1 MHIQIHMQC
10 QRAQR
15 FILIFY
21 CISCIGFTEKDCLEL
36 YKKAISESP
45 AINLHVGKA
54 LTIGSPRVGKTN
66 LRYLLLGLPPPTIS
80 ASTPVIKAAET
91 FGILPSAEQLSG
103 DMEKPPDEGKD
114 LAQICSK
121 KGYLSTEL
129 VHLTSE
135 QGGKDKWVLVNEAS
149 GLQSLLRYL
158 REHLLNTAKFSSKF
172 TPEVTHSMVAT
183 SDEKSSDMQIILQE
197 NDQMNPPLVPE
208 LKGPFDTTAQQLFQ
222 LLQQANVQDF
232 PVLDAKLL
240 QFLDC
245 GGQLAY
251 HDILPLFTT
260 VPSIYLHVFNLIEDL
275 MANPTDQI
283 QFDGIEQECYS
294 KAISPVTTAQMI
306 SRSAMTIKSLKS
318 KKGNLPAEVLQ
329 SEPSEPRIML
339 VGTHLDV
346 VESMC
351 TERERERKM
360 IDINTTLR
368 KALKSDAQGLE
379 EMVLKNCTP
388 PLPSMFY
395 PVNNRLYTEETGS
408 QQSDIGERAVVCLR
422 KRIRDQISCVRV
434 KVPVKW
440 YLYQLL
446 EMSQS
451 REGSKPVYKYRELY
465 QSCRKDLVV
474 DNVGE
479 FHTMVTYF
487 NALGLF
493 VHLCGEDVKHTEK
506 SACFIFTNPTY
517 LSENVSK
524 LYQVQFLE
532 EERCEGGLLSLK
544 RRGIL
549 TRRSLQDLQLDE
561 VHLKHRDFMDL
572 LVQLFI
578 GAEIEAGNGEGRM
591 ELFVPSVLMQPPGGH
606 SALHSDLQ
614 ESQPQIV
621 LTFKDLSFVPCGV
634 FTGAITR
641 LLSVRKWK
649 ISKEFISRIHIPFAV
664 GARDAVQLYDCATHI
679 GIAMAVSDVK
689 KVQEYRDTVLNAIA
703 ESYCFLFHCKTSKD
717 HQSAYCKE
725 CHCNPY
731 LILGLACQACEEA
744 NHIAVLHVEDGD
756 PVTVRCQ
763 ETDDVEELSDTQQ
776 SLLKNIKHYVSVRQL
791 SRNRAVLDCVMFV
804 HAILYNQSV
813 I

>member
-1 MHIQIHMQC
+1 M
-10 QRAQR
+10 
-15 FILIFY
+15 
-21 CISCIGFTEKDCLEL
+21 
-36 YKKAISESP
+36 
-45 AINLHVGKA
+45 
-54 LTIGSPRVGKTN
+54 KT
-66 LRYLLLGLPPPTIS
+66 
-80 ASTPVIKAAET
+80 AET
-91 FGILPSAEQLSG
+91 IGILPSSEQLSG
-103 DMEKPPDEGKD
+103 DIKESPDEGKD
-114 LAQICSK
+114 LAQLCSE
-121 KGYLSTEL
+121 KGCLSTEL

-135 QGGKDKWVLVNEAS
+135 PGGKDKWVLVNEAS

-158 REHLLNTAKFSSKF
+158 REHLHNAAKLSSQF
-172 TPEVTHSMVAT
+172 TPEVTHSMEAT
-183 SDEKSSDMQIILQE
+183 SDGRAPDTPVTTVHNMITSKEKAPNLQITSQE
-197 NDQMNPPLVPE
+197 NAQMNFPLVPG

-232 PVLDAKLL
+232 PVLNAKLL

-260 VPSIYLHVFNLIEDL
+260 VPSIYLHVFNLTEDL

-306 SRSAMTIKSLKS
+306 ARSAMTIKSLKG

-351 TERERERKM
+351 TERERKRKM

-368 KALKSDAQGLE
+368 KALKSEAQGLE
-379 EMVLKNCTP
+379 EMVLKNSMP

-395 PVNNRLYTEETGS
+395 PVNNRLYTKETGS
-408 QQSDIGERAVVCLR
+408 QQSDIGEHAVTCLR
-422 KRIRDQISCVRV
+422 KRIRDQISCVQV

-451 REGSKPVYKYRELY
+451 REGSKPVYKYKELY

-474 DNVGE
+474 DDVGE

-493 VHLCGEDVKHTEK
+493 VHLCGEDVKHTEE

-578 GAEIEAGNGEGRM
+578 GAEIEDGNGEGRM

-621 LTFKDLSFVPCGV
+621 LTFKDISFVPCGV

-641 LLSVRKWK
+641 LLSARKWK
-649 ISKEFISRIHIPFAV
+649 ISKESISRIHIPFAV

-679 GIAMAVSDVK
+679 RIAMVVSEVEK
-689 KVQEYRDTVLNAIA
+689 AQEYRDTVLNAIA

-717 HQSAYCKE
+717 HQSACCEE
-725 CHCNPY
+725 CRCHPS
-731 LILGLACQACEEA
+731 LILGLTCQTCKSEV

-763 ETDDVEELSDTQQ
+763 ETDDVEELSDKQQ
-776 SLLKNIKHYVSVRQL
+776 SLFKNIKHYVSVRQL
-791 SRNRAVLDCVMFV
+791 SRNRAALDCVMFV
-804 HAILYNQSV
+804 HAILYNILMYNYTEIRSGCPVTQSHC
-813 I
+813 IQILQFTA

>member
-1 MHIQIHMQC
+1 M
-10 QRAQR
+10 
-15 FILIFY
+15 
-21 CISCIGFTEKDCLEL
+21 
-36 YKKAISESP
+36 
-45 AINLHVGKA
+45 
-54 LTIGSPRVGKTN
+54 KT
-66 LRYLLLGLPPPTIS
+66 
-80 ASTPVIKAAET
+80 AET
-91 FGILPSAEQLSG
+91 FSILPSSEQLSG
-103 DMEKPPDEGKD
+103 DIKEPPDEGKD
-114 LAQICSK
+114 LAQICSE
-121 KGYLSTEL
+121 KGCLSTGL

-135 QGGKDKWVLVNEAS
+135 PGGKDKWVLVNEAS

-158 REHLLNTAKFSSKF
+158 REHLHNTAKLSSQF
-172 TPEVTHSMVAT
+172 TPEVTQSMEAT
-183 SDEKSSDMQIILQE
+183 SDGRAPDTPVTSVHMITSKEKAPNLQITSQE
-197 NDQMNPPLVPE
+197 NAQMNRPLVPG

-351 TERERERKM
+351 TERERKRKM

-368 KALKSDAQGLE
+368 KALKSEAQGLE
-379 EMVLKNCTP
+379 EMVLKNSTR

-408 QQSDIGERAVVCLR
+408 QQSDISELAVACLR
-422 KRIRDQISCVRV
+422 KRIRDQISCVQV

-763 ETDDVEELSDTQQ
+763 ETDDVEELSDKQQ
-776 SLLKNIKHYVSVRQL
+776 SLFKNIKHYVSVRQL
-791 SRNRAVLDCVMFV
+791 SCNRAVLDCVMFV
-804 HAILYNQSV
+804 HAILYNICLFLIRTSQGNFEFKRFGSFQLPSSV
-813 I
+813 NNF